1 MMNNEVVDMLYFFL
15 FICLVGCFLLGM
27 TWLRIGL
34 FNISGKAMEDW
45 LKKVTSTPVKG
56 MLVGIVM
63 TAILQSSSAVMVITV
78 GLVSARVLAFPQTI
92 GIILGTNIG
101 TTFTLEFLSY
111 DLSRLII
118 PLLVFGLFFLFFKR
132 TKINSLGY
140 ILTGFAII
148 ISSMKAFEWLATP
161 LTQLNLV
168 QHILY
173 LISDHLIYG
182 FIFSILLTAC
192 IQSSTVMTGI
202 AMSFLSAGI
211 FPLETG
217 IIIMLGANIG
227 TCITGL
233 LASIGAGEEA
243 RLTAFAHIWLNI
255 VGALLFVPFISQ
267 LANLCRNLTESLETQ
282 LAHASVLFNLICSF
296 LVLPFAT
303 KFGRFI
309 IQIHGKKNT

>member
-1 MMNNEVVDMLYFFL
+1 MLYLGL
-15 FICLVGCFLLGM
+15 FIGLVGSFLLGM

-34 FNISGKAMEDW
+34 FNLSGKAMEVW
-45 LKKVTSTPVKG
+45 LKKITSTPIKG
-56 MLVGIVM
+56 MVVGIIM

-78 GLVSARVLAFPQTI
+78 GLVAAKILSFPQTI

-111 DLSRLII
+111 DLSQLII
-118 PLLVFGLFFLFFKR
+118 PFLIIGLFFLLFNR
-132 TKINSLGY
+132 TKIKSLGF
-140 ILTGFAII
+140 IFTGFAII
-148 ISSMKAFEWLATP
+148 ISVMRGFELLAGP
-161 LTQLNLV
+161 LTKLDFI
-168 QHILY
+168 QHLLIL
-173 LISDHLIYG
+173 INGHMIYG
-182 FIFSILLTAC
+182 FLFSILLTAC

-243 RLTAFAHIWLNI
+243 RLTAYTHIWLNL
-255 VGALLFVPFISQ
+255 VGAILFIPFIQYLGDIS
-267 LANLCRNLTESLETQ
+267 RHLTSNIETQ
-282 LAHASVLFNLICSF
+282 LAHASVIFNVICS
-296 LVLPFAT
+296 LIVLPFAT
-303 KFGRFI
+303 KFGKFI
-309 IQIHGKKNT
+309 IRIHGKGKIKPI